1 MGMFA
6 MIPEG
11 FFGLVTMP
19 VVADLLGLPTIW
31 TVIIAVYAA
40 FGIGFWG
47 DAIARP
53 LDIALIDFNDSLA
66 GGVCQC
72 IAPDIPRFLTAGA
85 PPKPS
90 NAGAGAVGPAA
101 GDADK
106 VRQLLPGLPQLHRAV
121 GGVGPGG
128 ILGQISALV
137 LAHGALFGPLH
148 LGYLVGGV
156 LAAVILDV
164 PRVEGFQALLRP
176 GGRGSQLM
184 EHREKRVTAV
194 PAAQPAAG
202 AVAGGAFK
210 IRVMPAQIIHRAA
223 PVELPALPL
232 GVGRPRPAMG
242 RGLEELHAH
251 LVGAGYL
258 KGVSRSPYEEIGK
271 PEDLKENLSGSW
283 SRRIHWKS
291 RKIARKFLCI
301 FHSFLNN
308 VLVVQ

>member
-1 MGMFA
+1 MGVFA

-72 IAPDIPRFLTAGA
+72 IAPDIPRCLTAGTPA
-85 PPKPS
+85 KPS
-90 NAGAGAVGPAA
+90 NAGAGAVCPAA
-101 GDADK
+101 GGVDK
-106 VRQLLPGLPQLHRAV
+106 VGQLLPGLPLSV
-121 GGVGPGG
+121 
-128 ILGQISALV
+128 
-137 LAHGALFGPLH
+137 
-148 LGYLVGGV
+148 
-156 LAAVILDV
+156 
-164 PRVEGFQALLRP
+164 
-176 GGRGSQLM
+176 RG
-184 EHREKRVTAV
+184 
-194 PAAQPAAG
+194 
-202 AVAGGAFK
+202 
-210 IRVMPAQIIHRAA
+210 
-223 PVELPALPL
+223 
-232 GVGRPRPAMG
+232 PRPAMG
-242 RGLEELHAH
+242 RGLEELHAY
-251 LVGAGYL
+251 LMGTGYL
-258 KGVSRSPYEEIGK
+258 KGVSRSPYEGIGK
-271 PEDLKENLSGSW
+271 PEGLKENLSRSW
-283 SRRIHWKS
+283 SRCIHWKS